1 MADNVIYEFDDDDNG
16 GLTSEVESSE
26 IPAEIARVEASV
38 VDSKLDSFNEAE
50 QDPFAPVRVLAKSNL
65 TGASLIQ
72 ENYYKG
78 SSVSEYYGRRLEAS
92 ASTYN
97 SLSKSRINEKY
108 QTVTKPLMPS
118 GLVAR
123 PTDKDYLRVTN
134 KLLDAPGT
142 SMKGVYFQMQEKS
155 VVSALLEARGSV
167 DLLMDGVGLNSD
179 ATAIGVTGKNKI
191 VKEAFVAREVNREK
205 RVKEL
210 YGRSLL
216 AGKVGIEDRLTGSA
230 LKMLASPLEPLITH
244 GVKKSATVHMEE
256 GYLHPKMAY
265 FTGADNKITGF
276 MFGTQNITETL
287 PKNNTVEEAL
297 FITGKVK
304 DRTTGELVDAAD
316 GYIGQQIKTAV
327 DVIQQAASQKD
338 TFASDRA
345 FRNTIRSRINKEL
358 GKDKNLFVNQGIQ
371 AKMQSRIQESVRGTG
386 KVILNIQYLETIFK
400 SGGAE
405 ATDGFGKYRKSML
418 ESMQTLASQG
428 RLSLITSD
436 TSVSKSQGLFS
447 LLTHMS
453 KLDGKALTGTDKLA
467 YDTFQTLVK
476 AGAFKTQPVQY
487 MHSKT
492 AAFLEKDEATGNYS
506 VQDVFITTANYSRNA
521 FERNVEMGLFLT
533 KSDREA
539 LGIGA
544 GTDEEKRLNS
554 YFVKELDNK
563 LNKGLFVE
571 RMGKEDQVLN
581 TIRRL
586 ESIGGV
592 ETYDDNVEKQNKD
605 ARFTFNRKFV
615 REGSPDN
622 YSYRLVGLD
631 IKLKDKQTMSVTIG
645 STFRYTQNRTT
656 GKMEGKEM
664 PVIYLNKGNR
674 IITGA
679 AYKYSGSKQLV
690 VKGFDED
697 GSDVV
702 LRPGDSM
709 RLDANQVLASY
720 IETLE
725 KSYAFERNQ
734 RSLLLALNYLDK
746 KHGLVEA
753 IQYIKGKDADDT
765 FKQQHRAFTKLTQ
778 LVLDQDLTGVGQNA
792 YQIRKLISVVPDVD
806 AFYQRTIKETK
817 KLIASQIV
825 DPLPQPHELP
835 YSSIQVIENTSLFG
849 ADTSNMELLYNHYAS
864 ADSVEVKGLILSQ
877 ISLRHEDEL
886 KLEGRHA
893 VRGVAAISRP
903 QSLSELEMHGG
914 LHKARESA
922 PKVLNANFMNATQ
935 GLRAITAREYRDE
948 FDARFGSLEK
958 RRVIAESERT
968 KLTTKVNKSDI
979 ARKLLTGSIL
989 RLNIR
994 PSGGLLMPMLL
1005 KDAGETLTHK
1015 EHDDINKLTTE
1026 QLYTQVKER
1035 YVSQMFRLYQ
1045 ERDLSKNEREDSL
1058 GVKDD
1063 AVIYFFPYPKTEQVS
1078 QRLKNL
1084 LSVRPFAYGSE
1095 DFRAYVTSF
1104 GGTKQFSD
1112 LSTDGSVANLVRSN
1126 LLSGLPSAQ
1135 FAEFQRRLGKDYNDL
1150 TDKEKADK
1158 FKAVLD
1164 SFREGLLNVDD
1175 PNQGFIGEEQ
1185 RFLVSM
1191 GNAALSDFSY
1201 INAEINRDR
1210 GFIFGHRTQTPINFA
1225 ELQMS
1230 QSAFNSLLE
1239 DRLKPGTL
1247 FVAKDV
1253 DLQKPSPGTQR
1264 FSKFIKDELG
1274 KERQRLNPAEKRR
1287 IAGLTV
1293 TEANSLLKSLSA
1305 TKEDDAGNKTLGK
1318 EWAKHIK
1325 VVGKDGEINFYL
1337 KAGVYQAEG
1346 TFDQGYDLHR
1356 VGQVKDSGS
1365 SFSIEGV
1372 VTSRRANVSDKLQT
1386 MSVKAPA
1393 MSRREEDSI
1402 SVITDIAIGTVDG
1415 QPGMATLN
1423 IQFVNEMSIVGG
1435 LRGSSVKGPMSL
1447 MKGGF
1452 FETIY
1457 EMFESSSGAELRM
1470 DKKTNKFSRADLFGI
1485 IGAGQMKGFIFNAG
1499 NAMLRDKEQSKV
1511 YKLVTGEAVGH
1522 DKQKAGLK
1530 VAEALALT
1538 MMGDANVRSAL
1549 ISYYGRED
1557 TKDRQQ
1563 VLTALRL
1570 MEKGADI
1577 NKQTQTDRGLKK
1589 QDWETA
1595 IYPTPKSLV
1604 KDKGHQTVGD
1614 AYTSTVAIYTGL
1626 VGLISPE
1633 HVTEGAAKGLKQTI
1647 IDALAGGTKAQDLQT
1662 AAQSLLDDTFVNQAQ
1677 TAIVEIDGK
1686 YVEQSIANETTGR
1699 SASLLAF
1706 FLKAA
1711 NDLLYDVN
1719 PERRFGKDGVNEK
1732 AITEFGYVNYKK
1744 LLTSDE
1750 GRAAVKELVKS
1761 TLDSYL
1767 KVNEVYAQDADGNDK
1782 LLTQASDVDA
1792 YKTFA
1797 DDAALTFETF
1807 DKFRR
1812 DLISKGFFKT
1822 ITGTDG
1828 VKRNAHLFMST
1839 SEAFRDDLDI
1849 QHRYLAA
1856 AQAQG
1861 VTLNKPK
1868 TSLEGHIEA
1877 QALEDL
1883 DLILYQIYAT
1893 GQANRYIEIEAD
1905 PGPGRIMPAAG
1916 MQDQT
1921 ELEGHY
1927 ASKLSKS
1934 QLDLYTSSIKDI
1946 NAYANI
1952 QQTVLTLGAIV
1963 EENYGYLGEGRSRS
1977 MKRLARVNILELGQD
1992 DPNYRINVL
2001 DDDKLTKEQIESN
2014 QNRIAATKL
2023 TLMFSD
2029 AFNKTLEK
2037 GLPRLLSDKEVEGS
2051 KGIVSIAPTETLVD
2065 TFFKAYSGDTG
2076 KDAVTAQVEYMKH
2089 LKQATSELTKDLEDD
2104 VRVDYLIDNYIS
2116 KLAGADKDNPIRTQ
2130 AEQLVSDLVALQ
2142 GMYNVIHGKGE
2153 NGQSLADT
2161 KQQLKEA
2168 IAELGDN
2175 PDNAKKDAV
2184 REKIGN
2190 ILEGTGQ
2197 IRKDKNGYISVTSGQ
2212 PVNILKLADT
2222 VIKHK
2227 DTETAFDELRSQNK
2241 DAVKKSLAGKGA
2253 EERKRLLQYALAKE
2267 YSDVKV
2273 QQAGSSSNQTAGDAA
2288 KTIVEREVI
2297 GEVVKSLVDQS
2308 VKEINAPVAAAS
2320 AEPLN
2325 NTQLMFE
2332 LVKSIIGK
2340 NFRDKIQ
2347 SSLSLDP
2354 GKEYLEGR
2362 QKLRSIAQ
2370 TNRLSSKV
2378 QKERDFYGHVE
2389 QTVGTTQL
2397 FEIPMLKIG
2406 DDSRRDDGYYDV
2418 GVGGV
2423 TSEIGLVLGLD
2434 VLERVALIFPDF
2446 SSEAI
2451 NAQYGLVNALSRA
2464 MEEGVIEKLTR
2475 SVIDPNVQTVKLSAA
2490 EVEVYNNLRDAAILS
2505 NKTAI
2510 DLINNQKTMR
2520 NAMGEQLNMVG
2531 ASYIGVSS
2539 FLLNANELAT
2549 GTRFD
2554 NLLDV
2559 GNAGLK
2565 TLLDTL
2571 YQKVNSS
2578 KTSANAKEIAA
2589 TQILHV
2595 GSALMGVAPEGIREG
2610 STATQIV
2617 LERLQSVDGRS
2628 GSEKVLAMYNTIDS
2642 SIGLDVRSLE
2652 RKLYATNILTGRQGA
2667 PAGSGADFAGG
2678 RIGTTISHLV
2688 LRADEVNSA
2697 FKLDVEGN
2705 KTALVLS
2712 TLGTQFTELGD
2723 YDGDSFQAA
2732 ITRMAE
2738 TTAEMKKGWDE
2749 LDAIRIKIDSITSKL
2764 AVEGTPAQQKKA
2776 ESTNEVIDSI
2786 TKQLN
2791 ADLAYAERRADEL
2804 SKNLASKVQALA
2816 DLHKQSKEVGL
2827 KKIRNYAEQFLGLPA
2842 EIFND
2847 GYTDKEGNSWAINA
2861 VEDREIGMLF
2871 KQTRD
2876 TISGFYDNRGFNQG
2890 WLADYLT
2897 KVDRVVVRTQQEKE
2911 AAPLD
2916 SSIYRFNLKAIDD
2929 EKPLN
2934 DYEQNK
2940 ANEKRKLLSAFIEEY
2955 NVHAAPDDSNWSK
2968 LTFGASG
2975 EIKQEDKMNLINFV
2989 ASLSQ
2994 SVTGMESLNKVAQKA
3009 LGSHLTPDTLREIQA
3024 IIGSTGTGL
3033 LGQTYNTIIPLITM
3047 TAGDLA
3053 ISNVIDHKEGYLKE
3067 LISKAVTKAPTTNT
3081 VRSIFMDLYDI
3092 TSTGDS
3098 RNLLRDPNHPTVEAV
3113 GTLQGTQVRKQTQN
3127 NAALGMLLDIQQFLR
3142 DAALKPKQ
3150 SASVGQAATLFQL
3163 QNQKD
3168 YAWAKGVTGL
3178 SKLLEAAPED
3188 KKSMV
3193 LKEFIKTSVGARL
3206 NIDFGVPV
3214 EDMKSI
3220 DSGMAQEMRAF
3231 SVLEM
3236 MNEYLSGKLSAKQ
3249 MMTEE
3254 SSFGGLLSARK
3265 EQLREAGQEWTDK
3278 EIVQDTL
3285 VQSLTRFRS
3294 EFIYNSVLEGDT
3306 YSQMLGDFAAKMMVG
3321 YDVVP
3326 STDISDGKTVY
3337 VPFVGAPASDLET
3350 RKTIGAG
3357 EIDKR
3362 VAAFRD
3368 SKLQAM
3374 NEASGDARVLSADEI
3389 GYQAGL
3395 AKIAYSKDPLVLDR
3409 VRELNTELNEA
3420 VKVAKAAKEGQSRE
3434 LVKVFDERSRQVTED
3449 KNLFMTARSQAD
3461 WNIDASTNIAAE
3473 IVDKKNEVADIDKQV
3488 KELKTARN
3496 IELGNL
3502 NNQMDAELV
3511 GKLASY
3517 RDKLAG
3523 VTGRRRR
3530 RSSAATSL
3538 AIAVKDKN
3546 QLNEYINSLIKTIN
3560 TTREGQ
3566 GLDSLSKEKSL
3577 AMIATDLI
3585 SRGVIDEDIHKLRL
3599 DIDADNWLHGEAKFK
3614 RDGQMYTRKQLVKQE
3629 KKNIRKQS
3637 SDKSNIEITLEAEF
3651 AADKAFKE
3659 RSVFNT
3665 LLNEIFKYGEDSVA
3679 YREKRATSPVARLE
3693 QALSQAQTTRE
3704 SLQAEITSLEQQAE
3718 EFKNRVA
3725 ASDTLTLQSFD
3736 ERQKAI
3742 KAEKAVFLQ
3751 SDEYK
3756 SAMSEFMKKHNLKVS
3771 VIADR
3776 IKREKETLANDVFEA
3791 KRAELLQAN
3800 AGLEDV
3806 SQTMPTKSINDQ
3818 VNAFRQRQI
3827 EMQSVIIESI
3837 NRLDQTQIQDKG
3849 EIGKAVFKGVIFHNI
3864 KHTMQTL
3871 ISKDGNLFDKLI
3883 EVNKTMAR
3891 IKSDQGLIGIDE
3903 DPTKLEVMNI
3913 AFASLMGA
3921 GKLNASAIS
3930 QGALLMHTIAEKLK
3944 KDTDGAASMLIGA
3957 GLNLDAVEDSIRD
3970 AAKQQA
3976 DGNKREEER
3985 RIKEMRKDYVELMTT
4000 KFDVDDPSAV
4010 GGKRSSSIAEEVIGE
4025 AARGAKAKDLQK
4037 ETEVYKGAY
4046 AQAIAEGNNDRAS
4059 MLGNMINSL
4068 AAGADSEFDISLHN
4082 LRAVHN
4088 KLNRDESKALNELQG
4103 RLKGETLKLA
4113 QKEHGRGTLLSLFAI
4128 PALFAVAQGDV
4139 TFNDRVASMFTD
4151 VAQTLITSTSFED
4164 SPIRQMLAGKDPESD
4179 LGKAA
4184 QRAQKT
4190 NQLMQRARIMESI
4203 RRSPSETEGLI
4214 KGAAFEASMQVSGAL
4229 SSKLASKMFKGN
4241 LTAQVATEVLSGMA
4255 SMAVGSALT
4264 NRAVPG
4270 TFNTYDAQMALTL
4283 KIITNIKN
4291 NMLMVES
4298 QAMSA
4303 AVNGELEMGPE
4314 SMSIDEVLRAG
4325 DFEAPEANTSMS
4337 YVERF
4342 KFYQNTVDSSE
4353 EITILTEGAY
4363 V

>member
-1 MADNVIYEFDDDDNG
+1 MADNVNYGFDDDDNG
-16 GLTSEVESSE
+16 GLTSEVQASE

-38 VDSKLDSFNEAE
+38 VEGRLDSFNEAE
-50 QDPFAPVRVLAKSNL
+50 QDPFAPVRALAKSNL

-72 ENYYKG
+72 ESYYKG

-97 SLSKSRINEKY
+97 SLSKSRISERY

-134 KLLDAPGT
+134 RLLDAPGT
-142 SMKGVYFQMQEKS
+142 SMRGVYFQMQEKS

-179 ATAIGVTGKNKI
+179 ATAIGVTGKNEI
-191 VKEAFVAREVNREK
+191 VKEAFKARNVIDRANGNKVAQT
-205 RVKEL
+205 
-210 YGRSLL
+210 
-216 AGKVGIEDRLTGSA
+216 I
-230 LKMLASPLEPLITH
+230 
-244 GVKKSATVHMEE
+244 HMEK
-256 GYLHPKMAY
+256 GYLHPKRAY
-265 FTGADNKITGF
+265 FQDEDNKITGF

-297 FITGKVK
+297 FITGKVR

-316 GYIGQQIKTAV
+316 GYIGRQIRTAV
-327 DVIQQAASQKD
+327 DVIQLAASQKD
-338 TFASDRA
+338 TFASDKS
-345 FRNTIRSRINKEL
+345 FRNTFRSRINKEL
-358 GKDKNLFVNQGIQ
+358 GRDKNLFVNQDIQ
-371 AKMQSRIQESVRGTG
+371 AKMQSRIQQSVRGTE

-405 ATDGFGKYRKSML
+405 ATDGFGKYRESML
-418 ESMQTLASQG
+418 KSMQTLASQN
-428 RLSLITSD
+428 RLALITSD
-436 TSVSKSQGLFS
+436 TSVNKSQGLFS

-453 KLDGKALTGTDKLA
+453 KLDGKTLTGTDKLA

-476 AGAFKTQPVQY
+476 AGSFKTQPVQY

-492 AAFLEKDEATGNYS
+492 AAFLEKDNEGNYS

-521 FERNVEMGLFLT
+521 FERNIEMGLFLT

-544 GTDEEKRLNS
+544 GTDEEKRLNN

-571 RMGKEDQVLN
+571 KMGKADQVLN
-581 TIRRL
+581 TIQRL
-586 ESIGGV
+586 ESIGGREV
-592 ETYDDNVEKQNKD
+592 DSTEAEAQHRD
-605 ARFTFNRKFV
+605 ARFTFSR
-615 REGSPDN
+615 N
-622 YSYRLVGLD
+622 YIRDGKDYRLVGLD

-645 STFRYTQNRTT
+645 STFRYTQNKDS
-656 GKMEGKEM
+656 GQMEGKEM

-690 VKGFDED
+690 VKGFDVD
-697 GSDVV
+697 GSDIV

-709 RLDANQVLASY
+709 WLDANQVLASY

-746 KHGLVEA
+746 KHGIVEA

-765 FKQQHRAFTKLTQ
+765 FKQQHRAWTKLTQ
-778 LVLDQDLTGVGQNA
+778 LILHKDLAGVAHNA
-792 YQIRKLISVVPDVD
+792 DQIRKLLSVVPDAD

-817 KLIASQIV
+817 KLIASQVV

-835 YSSIQVIENTSLFG
+835 YNSIQVIENTSLFG
-849 ADTSNMELLYNHYAS
+849 SDTSNMELLYDHYAK

-935 GLRAITAREYRDE
+935 GLRAITAGEYRDE
-948 FDARFGSLEK
+948 FDARFGSTEK
-958 RRVIAESERT
+958 RKAIAEGER
-968 KLTTKVNKSDI
+968 KSLMMP
-979 ARKLLTGSIL
+979 KGK
-989 RLNIR
+989 
-994 PSGGLLMPMLL
+994 GLS
-1005 KDAGETLTHK
+1005 D
-1015 EHDDINKLTTE
+1015 NS
-1026 QLYTQVKER
+1026 LYTQVKER

-1045 ERDLSKNEREDSL
+1045 ERDLNKKEREDSL

-1095 DFRAYVTSF
+1095 AFRAYVTSF
-1104 GGTKQFSD
+1104 GGTKQFSE
-1112 LSTDGSVANLVRSN
+1112 LSTDGSVAGLVRSN
-1126 LLSGLPSAQ
+1126 LLSGLPAAQ
-1135 FAEFQRRLGKDYNDL
+1135 FAEFKRRLNEGGDYDDL
-1150 TDKEKADK
+1150 KTDKEKADK
-1158 FKAVLD
+1158 FKTVLD

-1225 ELQMS
+1225 ELQIS

-1253 DLQKPSPGTQR
+1253 DLQKSGEGTQE
-1264 FSKFIKDELG
+1264 FSKFINRELL
-1274 KERQRLNPAEKRR
+1274 KAHQAADPTNTPNIDDINVNQAK
-1287 IAGLTV
+1287 
-1293 TEANSLLKSLSA
+1293 SLLKSLSE
-1305 TKEDDAGNKTLGK
+1305 TK

-1325 VVGKDGEINFYL
+1325 VVGRDGKVNFYL

-1346 TFDQGYDLHR
+1346 TFSKGYDLHR
-1356 VGQVKDSGS
+1356 IGQVTNSGS

-1386 MSVKAPA
+1386 VSVKAPA

-1402 SVITDIAIGTVDG
+1402 SVITDVAIGTVDG

-1423 IQFVNEMSIVGG
+1423 IQFINEMSIVGG

-1447 MKGGF
+1447 MEGKF
-1452 FETIY
+1452 FETIDQLY
-1457 EMFESSSGAELRM
+1457 KDSSGAELRM
-1470 DKKTNKFSRADLFGI
+1470 GGKTNKFSQADLFGI

-1511 YKLVTGEAVGH
+1511 YQLVSGDAVGG
-1522 DKQKAGLK
+1522 DIGVAGKK

-1538 MMGDANVRSAL
+1538 MMGDADIRSAL
-1549 ISYYGRED
+1549 KDYYGSGVEN
-1557 TKDRQQ
+1557 RQQ
-1563 VLTALRL
+1563 VLTALKL
-1570 MEKGADI
+1570 MEKGAAI
-1577 NKQTQTDRGLKK
+1577 NKQTQDDRKLKK

-1626 VGLISPE
+1626 VGLINPE
-1633 HVTEGAAKGLKQTI
+1633 YVADGAVKGLKQTI
-1647 IDALAGGTKAQDLQT
+1647 IDALRGDATALQ
-1662 AAQSLLDDTFVNQAQ
+1662 AAAKSLLDDTFVNQAQ
-1677 TAIVEIDGK
+1677 TIVQEAGKGK

-1719 PERRFGKDGVNEK
+1719 PEDRFGKDGVNKK
-1732 AITEFGYVNYKK
+1732 AITEFGYINYEK
-1744 LLTSDE
+1744 LLESDD
-1750 GRAAVKELVKS
+1750 GRKTVKALVKG

-1767 KVNEVYAQDADGNDK
+1767 KVNHVYGKDAEGNEK

-1792 YKTFA
+1792 YRTLD
-1797 DDAALTFETF
+1797 DDAGLTYDTF
-1807 DKFRR
+1807 DDFRR
-1812 DLISKGFFKT
+1812 GLVDKGFFKT

-1828 VKRNAHLFMST
+1828 IKKNVHLFMST
-1839 SEAFRDDLDI
+1839 SEAFITDQDI

-1861 VTLNKPK
+1861 VTLNKPT
-1868 TSLEGHIEA
+1868 TSLDAYTDTE
-1877 QALEDL
+1877 ALEDL
-1883 DLILYQIYAT
+1883 DLVLYQIYAT

-1905 PGPGRIMPAAG
+1905 PGIGRIMPAAG

-1946 NAYANI
+1946 DAYANI

-2001 DDDKLTKEQIESN
+2001 EAGKLTEQQVESN

-2023 TLMFSD
+2023 SLMFSD

-2037 GLPRLLSDKEVEGS
+2037 GLPRLLSDREVESS

-2065 TFFKAYSGDTG
+2065 TFFKAYNGKAG
-2076 KDAVTAQVEYMKH
+2076 KDEVVAQVEYMKH

-2116 KLAGADKDNPIRTQ
+2116 KLAGADKNNPIRTQ

-2142 GMYNVIHGKGE
+2142 SMYNTIHGKADG
-2153 NGQSLADT
+2153 GQSLADV
-2161 KQQLKEA
+2161 KEELTGA
-2168 IAELGDN
+2168 IKELGEN

-2184 REKIGN
+2184 REKIGS
-2190 ILEGTGQ
+2190 ILAGTGQ
-2197 IRKDKNGYISVTSGQ
+2197 IRQGADGGYISVKSNL

-2227 DTETAFDELRSQNK
+2227 DTETTYNDLRGK
-2241 DAVKKSLAGKGA
+2241 TRADVKATLAGKGA
-2253 EERKRLLQYALAKE
+2253 EERKRLLQYALAEE
-2267 YSDVKV
+2267 YTKATIRVE
-2273 QQAGSSSNQTAGDAA
+2273 QAGGSSNKAAQAAA
-2288 KTIVEREVI
+2288 KDTVEREVI
-2297 GEVVKSLVDQS
+2297 GEIVKSVVDQS
-2308 VKEINAPVAAAS
+2308 VQEMNTSVPPAATES
-2320 AEPLN
+2320 LS
-2325 NTQLMFE
+2325 NTQVMFE

-2340 NFRDKIQ
+2340 NFKDKIE

-2362 QKLRSIAQ
+2362 QKLRAISQ
-2370 TNRLSSKV
+2370 TNRLVDGIS
-2378 QKERDFYGHVE
+2378 QKDRDFYATVE

-2397 FEIPMLKIG
+2397 FEIPMLKT
-2406 DDSRRDDGYYDV
+2406 DNERRTDGYYDISV
-2418 GVGGV
+2418 RGV

-2464 MEEGVIEKLTR
+2464 IEEGVIEKLTR
-2475 SVIDPNVQTVKLSAA
+2475 SVIDPNVETVRLSAA
-2490 EVEVYNNLRDAAILS
+2490 EVEIYTNLRDAAILS

-2549 GTRFD
+2549 GSRFD

-2578 KTSANAKEIAA
+2578 KTSADAKETAAKEI
-2589 TQILHV
+2589 LYV
-2595 GSALMGVAPEGIREG
+2595 GSALMGTEPEKIAKG
-2610 STATQIV
+2610 STATNTV
-2617 LERLQSVDGRS
+2617 LERLQGVNGRS
-2628 GSEKVLAMYNTIDS
+2628 GSEKVLAMYNTIDKTLGYS
-2642 SIGLDVRSLE
+2642 VKDLE

-2667 PAGSGADFAGG
+2667 PAGSGAAYAEG

-2705 KTALVLS
+2705 KTALILS

-2749 LDAIRIKIDSITSKL
+2749 LDAVRIKIESMTGTL
-2764 AVEGTPAQQKKA
+2764 AVEGTAEQRKKA
-2776 ESTNEVIDSI
+2776 LDTNEVIDSI

-2791 ADLAYAERRADEL
+2791 LDLKAAEKRAEAIAQ
-2804 SKNLASKVQALA
+2804 SLASKVQALA
-2816 DLHKQSKEVGL
+2816 DLHKQSKEIGL

-2847 GYTDKEGNSWAINA
+2847 GYTDAAGNSWAINA

-2897 KVDRVVVRTQQEKE
+2897 KVESVAPRVPGDKDEDR
-2911 AAPLD
+2911 
-2916 SSIYRFNLKAIDD
+2916 SIYQFNLKTIAD

-2934 DYEQNK
+2934 DYELDK
-2940 ANEKRKLLSAFIEEY
+2940 DNEKRKLLSAFIEEY
-2955 NVHAAPDDSNWSK
+2955 NVHAQPDGSKWSK
-2968 LTFGASG
+2968 LSFRDGG
-2975 EIKQEDKMNLINFV
+2975 VMGQDDKMNLINFV
-2989 ASLSQ
+2989 ANLSQ
-2994 SVTGMESLNKVAQKA
+2994 SVTGIESLNKIAQKA
-3009 LGSHLTPDTLREIQA
+3009 LGSNLTPDTLREIQA

-3067 LISKAVTKAPTTNT
+3067 LIGKAVAVAPATNS
-3081 VRSIFMDLYDI
+3081 VRSIFMDLYDVQP
-3092 TSTGDS
+3092 TVGVE
-3098 RNLLRDPNHPTVEAV
+3098 NVLRDPSHPAVEAV
-3113 GTLQGTQVRKQTQN
+3113 GTLQGSQVRKQTQN

-3142 DAALKPKQ
+3142 DAALKPKEK
-3150 SASVGQAATLFQL
+3150 ASVGQAASSFQL
-3163 QNQKD
+3163 QKQND
-3168 YAWAKGVTGL
+3168 YAWAKGITGL
-3178 SKLLEAAPED
+3178 SGLLEAAPEAM
-3188 KKSMV
+3188 KSVV
-3193 LKEFIKTSVGARL
+3193 LKEFIKTNVGAQL
-3206 NIDFGVPV
+3206 NIDFGFPERGV
-3214 EDMKSI
+3214 KSI
-3220 DSGMAQEMRAF
+3220 ESGMAQEMRAF

-3265 EQLREAGQEWTDK
+3265 EQLREAGQEWTDR

-3285 VQSLTRFRS
+3285 IQSLTRFRS

-3306 YSQMLGDFAAKMMVG
+3306 YSQMLGDFAAKMMTG
-3321 YDVVP
+3321 YDVAI
-3326 STDISDGKTVY
+3326 DKDADGKYSATEFGV
-3337 VPFVGAPASDLET
+3337 D
-3350 RKTIGAG
+3350 
-3357 EIDKR
+3357 IDKR
-3362 VAAFRD
+3362 VDAFRA

-3374 NEASGDARVLSADEI
+3374 NEVSAAANVLSPDVIEHQVGQERVNHLAMNTGRKLEEIKTLEQTLATERTEIEADITSYEEKTKEAAKAQKEEYRSKAHFVYQKAI
-3389 GYQAGL
+3389 EQKTKFNQLAADLRSIAKKSNDKFTEPTLKEGAGAPEQYRYDFESIENVYNFVINAKNLIKSVGMESALQLVGYENKQDYISKETERLLYIHNYDESQDTDLSEKSRLVEFAQKKAENLYTYQASSLESLLGVGGYITDHEARKL
-3395 AKIAYSKDPLVLDR
+3395 AEE
-3409 VRELNTELNEA
+3409 RESEYKKWN
-3420 VKVAKAAKEGQSRE
+3420 AKLHS
-3434 LVKVFDERSRQVTED
+3434 LTI
-3449 KNLFMTARSQAD
+3449 T
-3461 WNIDASTNIAAE
+3461 
-3473 IVDKKNEVADIDKQV
+3473 VDKKKYTKYAYIDFLQ
-3488 KELKTARN
+3488 
-3496 IELGNL
+3496 
-3502 NNQMDAELV
+3502 
-3511 GKLASY
+3511 
-3517 RDKLAG
+3517 
-3523 VTGRRRR
+3523 
-3530 RSSAATSL
+3530 
-3538 AIAVKDKN
+3538 
-3546 QLNEYINSLIKTIN
+3546 
-3560 TTREGQ
+3560 
-3566 GLDSLSKEKSL
+3566 
-3577 AMIATDLI
+3577 
-3585 SRGVIDEDIHKLRL
+3585 
-3599 DIDADNWLHGEAKFK
+3599 K
-3614 RDGQMYTRKQLVKQE
+3614 RDGLNRE
-3629 KKNIRKQS
+3629 
-3637 SDKSNIEITLEAEF
+3637 D
-3651 AADKAFKE
+3651 AFKKADADFRQKSE
-3659 RSVFNT
+3659 MRT
-3665 LLNEIFKYGEDSVA
+3665 LINLIDRKANNRDV
-3679 YREKRATSPVARLE
+3679 YRALDLAIDDVVKKRVSEYKQNAWSEFEASSGARY
-3693 QALSQAQTTRE
+3693 
-3704 SLQAEITSLEQQAE
+3704 AEIT
-3718 EFKNRVA
+3718 
-3725 ASDTLTLQSFD
+3725 
-3736 ERQKAI
+3736 ER
-3742 KAEKAVFLQ
+3742 
-3751 SDEYK
+3751 Y
-3756 SAMSEFMKKHNLKVS
+3756 
-3771 VIADR
+3771 IADADTAA
-3776 IKREKETLANDVFEA
+3776 ET
-3791 KRAELLQAN
+3791 RHAELLQAN
-3800 AGLEDV
+3800 AGLQDV
-3806 SQTMPTKSINDQ
+3806 SKTTPTKNIDDQ
-3818 VNAFRQRQI
+3818 VAAFRQRQV
-3827 EMQSVIIESI
+3827 EMQGVIIKSI

-3849 EIGKAVFKGVIFHNI
+3849 EVGKAVFKGVIFHNI
-3864 KHTMQTL
+3864 KSTMQTL
-3871 ISKDGNLFDKLI
+3871 VSKDGNLFDKLI
-3883 EVNKTMAR
+3883 EVNKTMAS
-3891 IKSDQGLIGIDE
+3891 IKGDQGIIGIDQ

-3930 QGALLMHTIAEKLK
+3930 QGALLMHSIADKLK
-3944 KDTDGAASMLIGA
+3944 TKTNDAKAVSSMLAGA
-3957 GLNLDAVEDSIRD
+3957 GLNLDAVEDSIKD
-3970 AAKQQA
+3970 VAKRQSLG
-3976 DGNKREEER
+3976 DKKEEEKK
-3985 RIKEMRKDYVELMTT
+3985 IKEMRKDYVELMTT
-4000 KFDVDDPSAV
+4000 KFDIDDPGAQ
-4010 GGKRSSSIAEEVIGE
+4010 GGVRSTSIAEEVISE
-4025 AARGAKAKDLQK
+4025 ASRAAESRDFQK

-4046 AQAIAEGNNDRAS
+4046 AQAVAEGNTERADTLS
-4059 MLGNMINSL
+4059 NMISSL
-4068 AAGADSEFDISLHN
+4068 AAGADSEFDVSLHN
-4082 LRAVHN
+4082 LRAIH
-4088 KLNRDESKALNELQG
+4088 RDLSRKESKATNELQG

-4113 QKEHGRGTLLSLFAI
+4113 QKEHSRGTLLSLFAI
-4128 PALFAVAQGDV
+4128 PALFAVAQGDI

-4164 SPIRQMLAGKDPESD
+4164 SPIRQMLAGKDPEKD

-4203 RRSPSETEGLI
+4203 RRSPSETEGLL
-4214 KGAAFEASMQVSGAL
+4214 KGAAFEASMQVSGAI
-4229 SSKLASKMFKGN
+4229 SSKLASKVFKGN

-4303 AVNGELEMGPE
+4303 AVNGEVSMGAD
-4314 SMSIDEVLRAG
+4314 SISIDEILRAG

-4353 EITILTEGAY
+4353 EIPILTETEN